1 MPTFN
6 TPEPISVTLDLY
18 IADTQITAGD
28 RADTVVE
35 VRPSNESKAS
45 DVRAAEQT
53 TIEYSDGKLLVKVP
67 RPPGSLIGIGPGKS
81 RSVDVRIELPAGS
94 HLQGSSGLGGFYC
107 EGRFGECELKTGA
120 GAIRLAHADAVRLNA
135 GGGDI
140 TVDRVAGHAEV
151 TTAVGE
157 VRIRQVDGTAV
168 IRNSA
173 GNCKIGEVTGDLR
186 VKTSS
191 GDILIDRA
199 HAAVEAKTSAGKV
212 QVGEV
217 SRGSIV
223 LESSAGALEVG
234 IREGTAAWL
243 DAHSTSGSVRNLL
256 EAFDVP
262 EQANQTVEVR
272 ARTHIGDIVIRRS
285 SLTSHE

>member
-6 TPEPISVTLDLY
+6 TPEPISVTLDIY
-18 IADTQITAGD
+18 VGDTQITAGD

-35 VRPSNESKAS
+35 VRPSNESKAV

-53 TIEYSDGKLLVKVP
+53 RVEYAAGKLLVKVP
-67 RPPGSLIGIGPGKS
+67 RPPGYVIGIGPGKS

-94 HLQGSSGLGGFYC
+94 HLRGSSALGGFHC

-120 GAIRLAHADAVRLNA
+120 GAIRLEHADAVRLNT

-151 TTAVGE
+151 TTGVGE
-157 VRIRQVDGTAV
+157 VRIREVDGTAV
-168 IRNSA
+168 IKNSA
-173 GNCKIGEVTGDLR
+173 GNNEIGEITGDLR

-212 QVGEV
+212 RIGEV

-223 LESSAGALEVG
+223 LESSAGGLEVG

-243 DAHSTSGSVRNLL
+243 DVHSTSGRVRNLL
-256 EAFDVP
+256 EASDAP
-262 EQANQTVEVR
+262 EQADQTVEVR

-285 SLTSHE
+285 SLSSHE